1 MENPSNITKEY
12 ECSFKI
18 FLLNK
23 NVSEKLFLWFWINTR
38 ELEEPTEATSNFP
51 IPEHVKRRYY

>member
-1 MENPSNITKEY
+1 MENPNNITKEY

-23 NVSEKLFLWFWINTR
+23 DVSEKLFLWFWINTR
-38 ELEEPTEATSNFP
+38 KLGEPTETSSNFS
-51 IPEHVKRRYY
+51 IPEHVKRYY

>member
-23 NVSEKLFLWFWINTR
+23 NVSEKLFLWF
-38 ELEEPTEATSNFP
+38 
-51 IPEHVKRRYY
+51 